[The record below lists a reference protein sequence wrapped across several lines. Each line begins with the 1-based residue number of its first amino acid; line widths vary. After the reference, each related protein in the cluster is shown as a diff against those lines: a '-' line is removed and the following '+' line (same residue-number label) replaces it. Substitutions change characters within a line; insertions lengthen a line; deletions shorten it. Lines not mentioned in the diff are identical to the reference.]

1 MQLKGC
7 ALSQGHR
14 RVKGGGQFVILNF
27 QLAGTLRA
35 KLRSG
40 LIRHRNTLVVVAAS
54 VLTVMLTLHLLAP
67 VAVPNLAQPVNA
79 TRALDLAQSWAK
91 GDVIALVRH
100 AERCDRSSK
109 PCLGPLDG
117 ITERAVRTAQ
127 VVGADFK
134 QLGLNKVD
142 IYSSQMTR
150 TRQTANAMF
159 TRPVAAQDWLFDCR
173 GSILHDALKHK
184 VAGRNLVLITHSECM
199 DALVSD
205 LHAATNTSFGY
216 ATALFINA
224 DGAQGGPQMLGYIE
238 PEHWSKVIPL
248 AGTPSPYAIEASQF

>member
-1 MQLKGC
+1 MQLK
-7 ALSQGHR
+7 AAHQARFIVASK
-14 RVKGGGQFVILNF
+14 VGGQFVILSF
-27 QLAGTLRA
+27 HFAGTLRA

-40 LIRHRNTLVVVAAS
+40 LIRHRNTGVVVAAS
-54 VLTVMLTLHLLAP
+54 ALTVMLTLHLLAP

-117 ITERAVRTAQ
+117 ITERAARTAHI
-127 VVGADFK
+127 VGADFK
-134 QLGLNKVD
+134 QLGLTNVD

-150 TRQTANAMF
+150 TRQTAKAMF
-159 TRPVAAQDWLFDCR
+159 TRPVATQDWLFDCR

-224 DGAQGGPQMLGYIE
+224 EGAQGGPQMLGYIE

-248 AGTPSPYAIEASQF
+248 AGTPSRYAIEAAQF

>member
-1 MQLKGC
+1 MI
-7 ALSQGHR
+7 LSFH
-14 RVKGGGQFVILNF
+14 F
-27 QLAGTLRA
+27 AGTLRA
-35 KLRSG
+35 KLLRG
-40 LIRHRNTLVVVAAS
+40 LIRHRNTGVVIAAS
-54 VLTVMLTLHLLAP
+54 VLTVVLTLHLLAP

-79 TRALDLAQSWAK
+79 ARALDLAQDWAK

-100 AERCDRSSK
+100 AERCDRSSM

-127 VVGADFK
+127 VVGADLK
-134 QLGLNKVD
+134 QLGLNNVD

-150 TRQTANAMF
+150 TRQTADAMF
-159 TRPVAAQDWLFDCR
+159 ARPVAAQDWLFNCR
-173 GSILHDALKHK
+173 DSMLQDALKHK

-199 DALVSD
+199 DALVTD

-224 DGAQGGPQMLGYIE
+224 DGPQGGPQMLGYIE
-238 PEHWSKVIPL
+238 PDHWSKVIPL
-248 AGTPSPYAIEASQF
+248 AGTPSRYAIEASQF